1 MPEGARVDSLET
13 LRAFKVALF
22 KFQEAAQV
30 ALGDAEADA
39 TRTLMWVENEQ
50 EAYWQGQ
57 IRKAEQHVVR
67 CKEAVRMKKIFKDSA
82 GREQSAADEEKTL
95 KIAMQK
101 LAEAQAKLVL
111 VKRWT
116 RQLQKEIELYKGGVQ
131 RFTTTVFSEIPS
143 AAAHLESLV
152 AKLDAYLAVQPA
164 FAGSGAADGS
174 GGTSMTRGGDA
185 SGGAAVAAIA
195 ALIPVVPDL
204 ERRDISELRVNMQPP
219 AHDLAVLVN
228 FEQIPES
235 LRLEREDAAWKVAPL
250 QDAQLF
256 DQARSVRAGEFLA
269 ARPDLGEMLSL
280 PVGFSVIMDR
290 AGIVEVLDPGRQSMW
305 RRRDQASSDQS
316 GQ

>member
-50 EAYWQGQ
+50 QAYWQGQ

-67 CKEAVRMKKIFKDSA
+67 CKEAVRMKKVFKDSA
-82 GREQSAADEEKTL
+82 GREQSAVDEEKVL

-143 AAAHLESLV
+143 AAAHLESLS

-164 FAGSGAADGS
+164 FAGSGAMDGS
-174 GGTSMTRGGDA
+174 GGVSMTRGGDA
-185 SGGAAVAAIA
+185 SGGAVAAIA
-195 ALIPVVPDL
+195 AWIPVVPDP
-204 ERRDISELRVNMQPP
+204 ERRGIAELRVNVQPP
-219 AHDLAVLVN
+219 AYDLAVLVN
-228 FEQIPES
+228 IEQPPDS

-256 DQARSVRAGEFLA
+256 DQARSVCAGELLA
-269 ARPDLGEMLSL
+269 VRPDLGEMLSL

-290 AGIVEVLDPGRQSMW
+290 AGIVEVLDPRRQSMW

>member
-22 KFQEAAQV
+22 KFQEAAQA

-50 EAYWQGQ
+50 EAYWRGQ
-57 IRKAEQHVVR
+57 IRKAEQYVVR

-82 GREQSAADEEKTL
+82 GREQSAVDEEKAL

-101 LAEAQAKLVL
+101 LAEAQSKLVL

-143 AAAHLESLV
+143 AAAHLESL
-152 AKLDAYLAVQPA
+152 AGKLDAYLAVQPA
-164 FAGSGAADGS
+164 FAGSGAADGA
-174 GGTSMTRGGDA
+174 GGVSMNRGGDA
-185 SGGAAVAAIA
+185 SGGAVAAIA

-204 ERRDISELRVNMQPP
+204 ERRDMSELRVNMQPP
-219 AHDLAVLVN
+219 AYDLAVLIN
-228 FEQIPES
+228 FEQAPDS
-235 LRLEREDAAWKVAPL
+235 LRLEREEAAWKAAPL
-250 QDAQLF
+250 HDAQLF
-256 DQARSVRAGEFLA
+256 DQARSVRAGELLA